1 MSEKNSEEMAKEAAA
16 FIQKLAPGFVPK
28 VALTL
33 GSGCGD
39 VANEIV
45 PVCTVE
51 YGKLP
56 GFPIS
61 SVQGH
66 AGVLILGHLAG
77 VPIVGLKG
85 RVHYYEGNPRSMVV
99 PVYTMKLLGAEHI
112 FITNAS
118 GSLRKEMGPGALVA
132 LTDHMNFSGVNP
144 LIGHNCE
151 GMGPRFPSLYQAYD
165 PKLRE
170 TLLGVAKESKITVH
184 EGVYVG
190 TSGPSFETA
199 AEINAYRIMGG
210 DVVGMSTVGEVFL
223 NFFFF
228 GCGIVMYMSCEH
240 VFSMLNASFP
250 AFRSV
255 FCFVVAEDVDVFKD
269 ISSFVSFSTQNMS
282 HSFSW
287 SRYFLLSFV

>member
-1 MSEKNSEEMAKEAAA
+1 MSEKNFEEMAKEAAE
-16 FIQKLAPGFVPK
+16 FIKKLAPGFTPK

-56 GFPIS
+56 GFPVS

-170 TLLGVAKESKITVH
+170 TLLGVAKENKITVH

-210 DVVGMSTVGEVFL
+210 DVVGMSTVGEVILARHCGL
-223 NFFFF
+223 NV
-228 GCGIVMYMSCEH
+228 CACSIVVNYAAGMTDQHITHEETLHYTKEAAKEVCALLKGW
-240 VFSMLNASFP
+240 VTK
-250 AFRSV
+250 
-255 FCFVVAEDVDVFKD
+255 VAA
-269 ISSFVSFSTQNMS
+269 
-282 HSFSW
+282 
-287 SRYFLLSFV
+287 